1 MGKLIDGKL
10 RAKQV
15 RDEVKRG
22 VEEAKKR
29 GINPKLVVV
38 LVGDDPASHTY
49 VSNKEKACAEAGII
63 SEAHKLPGDTPEAD
77 LINLLDKL
85 AKDKSVHGILVQ
97 LPVPDHISEEKI
109 LSRIPQEKD
118 VDGLGVTNMGL
129 IVKGEGDPLVC
140 CTPNG
145 CIDLIK
151 TTGVEISGKTAVVV
165 GRSNMVGKPMAILL
179 LKENATVTIC
189 HSKTKD
195 LGKVTKEA
203 DILVAAIGKAKMIK
217 ADMVKPGAIVIDV
230 GTSHVDGKLCGDV
243 DFDAVKDIAGHIT
256 PVPGGVGPMT
266 IAMLLKN
273 TLKTATKS

>member
-1 MGKLIDGKL
+1 MAKLIDGKL
-10 RAKQV
+10 RAKQI

-29 GINPKLVVV
+29 GINPKLVVI
-38 LVGDDPASHTY
+38 LVGEDPASQTY
-49 VSNKEKACAEAGII
+49 VSNKEKACAEVGII
-63 SEAHKLPGDTPEAD
+63 SESHRLPAGTTEND
-77 LINLLDKL
+77 LIKLLDKL
-85 AKDKSVHGILVQ
+85 AKEKSVHGILVQ
-97 LPVPDHISEEKI
+97 LPVPDHISEENI

-118 VDGLGVTNMGL
+118 VDGLGVINMGL
-129 IVKGEGDPLVC
+129 IVKGEGDPLIC

-151 TTGVEISGKTAVVV
+151 TTGIEISGKKAVVV
-165 GRSNMVGKPMAILL
+165 GRSNMVGKPMALLL

-189 HSKTKD
+189 HSKTKN
-195 LGKVTKEA
+195 LGIVTKDA
-203 DILVAAIGKAKMIK
+203 DILIAAIGKAKMIK
-217 ADMVKPGAIVIDV
+217 ADMVKPGAVVIDV
-230 GTSHVDGKLCGDV
+230 GTSRIDGKLCGDV
-243 DFDAVKDIAGHIT
+243 DFDAVKAVAGFIT

>member
-1 MGKLIDGKL
+1 MVKLIDGKL
-10 RAKQV
+10 RAKEV

-22 VEEAKKR
+22 VEEAKNR

-49 VSNKEKACAEAGII
+49 VSNKEKACAEVGII
-63 SEAHKLPGDTPEAD
+63 SEAHKLPGNTPEKE
-77 LINLLDKL
+77 LIILLDKL
-85 AKDKSVHGILVQ
+85 AKDKTVHGILVQ

-118 VDGLGVTNMGL
+118 VDGLGVINMGL
-129 IVKGEGDPLVC
+129 IVKGEGDPLIC

-151 TTGVEISGKTAVVV
+151 TTGVEISGKRAVVV
-165 GRSNMVGKPMAILL
+165 GRSNMVGKPMALLL

-189 HSKTKD
+189 HSRTKD
-195 LGKVTKEA
+195 LGRVTKEA
-203 DILVAAIGKAKMIK
+203 DILIAAIGKAKMIK

-230 GTSHVDGKLCGDV
+230 GTSKVDGKLCGDV
-243 DFDAVKDIAGHIT
+243 DFDAVKDVAGFIT